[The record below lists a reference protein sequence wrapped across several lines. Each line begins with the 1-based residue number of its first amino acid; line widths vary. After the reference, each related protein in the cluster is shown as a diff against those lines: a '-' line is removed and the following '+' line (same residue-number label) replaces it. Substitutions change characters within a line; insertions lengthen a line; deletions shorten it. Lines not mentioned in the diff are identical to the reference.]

1 VLFRHSQ
8 EAFDLGYSP
17 QQRGQVHDALDRR
30 PKLKF
35 AKYRKPPIA

>member
-1 VLFRHSQ
+1 MMVGLF
-8 EAFDLGYSP
+8 EVETGK
-17 QQRGQVHDALDRR
+17 GHDALDRR